1 MIKRLLHL
9 AIVFFLVFNYPGLI
23 YAQNKITTVV
33 IDAGHGGKDPGAL
46 GKHSREKD
54 ITLKVALKT
63 GYYIEKYLK
72 DVKVIYTRKS
82 DRFVELKKRTK
93 IANDNKA
100 DVFIS
105 IHCNSSKSSAPYGA
119 ETYTMGLHKDKA
131 NLDVAMMENA
141 AILLEDNAKDEYG
154 GFDPNA
160 PESYIELSLLKDE
173 NLDQSLQ
180 LASLVQ
186 KQFKDRVGRKD
197 RGVNQA
203 GFLVLWRAT
212 MPSILIELGFLS
224 NPTEE
229 RFLKSEE
236 GQVFMA
242 SAIYRAFK
250 EYKIAYEKENAVQET
265 EVKPSAPAAQKK
277 SGLNYRIQF
286 YTNPRS
292 VPLSDKRFRG
302 LNDVSSYFHN
312 GLYKYTSGHYAT
324 QAEAQQHLK
333 EVKNKGFNDAFIVPF
348 SGDKRISPAEARK
361 LEN

>member
-1 MIKRLLHL
+1 MLKRLVHL
-9 AIVFFLVFNYPGLI
+9 AIVFFLVFHYTGVI
-23 YAQNKITTVV
+23 RAQNKITTVV
-33 IDAGHGGKDPGAL
+33 IDAGHGGKDPGAM

-63 GYYIEKYLK
+63 GHYIEKYLK
-72 DVKVIYTRKS
+72 DVKVIYTRKT

-105 IHCNSSKSSAPYGA
+105 IHCNSSRSSAPYGA

-154 GFDPNA
+154 GFNPNA

-173 NLDQSLQ
+173 NLDQSLE

-229 RFLKSEE
+229 RFLNSEE
-236 GQVFMA
+236 GQAYMA

-250 EYKIAYEKENAVQET
+250 EFKIAYEKENVVQGEEKT
-265 EVKPSAPAAQKK
+265 EHIAKTQPK

-292 VPLSDKRFRG
+292 VPLTDKRFRA
-302 LNDVSSYFHN
+302 LDDVSSYYHN
-312 GLYKYTSGHYAT
+312 GLYKYTSGHYKT
-324 QAEAQQHLK
+324 LAEAERHLK
-333 EVKNKGFNDAFIVPF
+333 KVRNKGYGDAFIVPF
-348 SGDKRISPAEARK
+348 SGDKRISPAEAR
-361 LEN
+361 EMEH

>member
-1 MIKRLLHL
+1 MIKRLVYL
-9 AIVFFLVFNYPGLI
+9 AIVFLLVFNYPGLMH
-23 YAQNKITTVV
+23 AQNKITTVV
-33 IDAGHGGKDPGAL
+33 IDAGHGGKDPGAM
-46 GKHSREKD
+46 GKHTREKD

-63 GYYIEKYLK
+63 GYYIEKNLK
-72 DVKVIYTRKS
+72 DVKVIYTRS
-82 DRFVELKKRTK
+82 TDRFVELKNRTK

-105 IHCNSSKSSAPYGA
+105 IHCNSSKSPAPYGA

-160 PESYIELSLLKDE
+160 PESYIELSLLKDK

-186 KQFKDRVGRKD
+186 KQFKERVGRKD

-229 RFLKSEE
+229 RFLNSEK
-236 GQVFMA
+236 GQVYMA

-250 EYKIAYEKENAVQET
+250 EYKIAYEKENAVQDEA
-265 EVKPSAPAAQKK
+265 KPVTTSSGKK

-292 VPLSDKRFRG
+292 IPLTDKRFSG
-302 LNDVSSYFHN
+302 LEDVSSYFHN

-324 QAEAQQHLK
+324 EAEAHRHLK
-333 EVKNKGFNDAFIVPF
+333 EVRNKGFGDAFIVPF

>member
-9 AIVFFLVFNYPGLI
+9 TIVFFLVFNYPGPI
-23 YAQNKITTVV
+23 HAQNKITTVV
-33 IDAGHGGKDPGAL
+33 IDAGHGGKDPGAM

-63 GYYIEKYLK
+63 GSYIKKYLK
-72 DVKVIYTRKS
+72 DVKVIYTRNT
-82 DRFVELKKRTK
+82 DRFIELKKRTE

-100 DVFIS
+100 DIFIS
-105 IHCNSSKSSAPYGA
+105 IHCNSSKSPAPYGA

-141 AILLEDNAKDEYG
+141 AILLEDNAKAEYG

-160 PESYIELSLLKDE
+160 PESYIELSLLKDK
-173 NLDQSLQ
+173 NRDQSLQ

-186 KQFKDRVGRKD
+186 KQFKERVGRKD

-229 RFLKSEE
+229 RFLNSEE
-236 GQVFMA
+236 GQVYMA

-250 EYKIAYEKENAVQET
+250 EYKIAYEKENTLQE
-265 EVKPSAPAAQKK
+265 EAIKPIITTTKK
-277 SGLNYRIQF
+277 KTNLNYRIQF

-302 LNDVSSYFHN
+302 MNDVGFYFHN

-324 QAEAQQHLK
+324 QAEAYRHLK

-348 SGDKRISPAEARK
+348 SGDKRISAAEARK